1 MVCRLPIFWQKQGSK
16 LFLADKNHSTI
27 NFLRNGT
34 SPFLEPELNTLLKKH
49 AKNMVILQF
58 QITLKK
64 PLQKVMHIPLMNLSM
79 KAIK

>member
-1 MVCRLPIFWQKQGSK
+1 LSLAYFLAEAGFKTI
-16 LFLADKNHSTI
+16 LADKNHSTI